1 MRRIYMFLLIVSFV
15 SACTLSP
22 GAMQSNPDE
31 GGVFT
36 GIDLSSLSD
45 YQTIYTIE
53 FQGDYTWRYSLITYH
68 REGLT
73 EKNLYIDG
81 VGAKQNPGDIRL
93 VTDGQTN
100 WMTGPAVDDECYLF
114 PNDFDIGYSF
124 LTPDDIFPPSDIS
137 PLLAF
142 QSEGEN
148 GGLTSKVYSANVSK
162 HDGWRNL
169 KIEIWLVESGD
180 YPNFYTIEAEGDD
193 PLFDAGEGRFSSTF
207 TVGADP
213 SYQIAP
219 VGGCEY
225 PFPLPDNA
233 TKIVRFPGLISFEIN
248 RTPMNMANDYQNY
261 LTGHG
266 WTEDQPLVGTD
277 KEMQMS
283 YTRGGEVVVLS
294 FKAKDDGT
302 MVEIILQ

>member
-1 MRRIYMFLLIVSFV
+1 MRRIFILLLTMGFI
-15 SACTLSP
+15 SACILP
-22 GAMQSNPDE
+22 LGGMQSSQDE
-31 GGVFT
+31 GVYT

-81 VGAKQNPGDIRL
+81 VGSKQNPGDIRL

-100 WMTGPAVDDECYLF
+100 WMTGPAVDDECYQF

-124 LTPDDIFPPSDIS
+124 LTPDEIFPPANIS

-142 QSEGEN
+142 QSEEQS
-148 GGLTSKVYSANVSK
+148 GGLTTKIYSANVPE
-162 HDGWRNL
+162 HGDWRNL

-180 YPNFYTIEAEGDD
+180 YPNYYAIEAEGDD
-193 PLFDAGEGRFSSTF
+193 PLFDAGKGSFSSTF
-207 TVGADP
+207 RVGNDP
-213 SYQIAP
+213 NYQIAP
-219 VGGCEY
+219 VGGCEF

-233 TKIVRFPGLISFEIN
+233 TKIVRFPGLVSFEIS
-248 RTPMNMANDYQNY
+248 RTPTNVANDYQNY
-261 LTGHG
+261 LTSHG
-266 WTEDQPLVGTD
+266 WTEDQPLIGTD

-283 YTRGGEVVVLS
+283 YTRGGEVAVFS
-294 FKAKDDGT
+294 IKATDDGA

>member
-1 MRRIYMFLLIVSFV
+1 MRKVFILLLITLFV
-15 SACTLSP
+15 SACTLP
-22 GAMQSNPDE
+22 LGGTQSNRGE
-31 GGVFT
+31 GVYT

-45 YQTIYTIE
+45 YQIIYTIE

-68 REGLT
+68 HEGLT

-81 VGAKQNPGDIRL
+81 VGSKQNPGDIRL

-100 WMTGPAVDDECYLF
+100 WMTGPAVDGECYQF

-124 LTPDDIFPPSDIS
+124 LTPDDIFPPSNIS

-148 GGLTSKVYSANVSK
+148 NGLTAKIYSANVPE

-169 KIEIWLVESGD
+169 KIEMWLVKSGD

-193 PLFDAGEGRFSSTF
+193 PLFDAGQGSFSSTF
-207 TVGADP
+207 TVGNDP
-213 SYQIAP
+213 HYQIAP
-219 VGGCEY
+219 VGGCDL

-233 TKIVRFPGLISFEIN
+233 TKVVRFPGLASFEIN
-248 RTPMNMANDYQNY
+248 RALINVANDYQNY
-261 LTGHG
+261 LKGHG
-266 WTEDQPLVGTD
+266 WTEDQPLIGTD
-277 KEMQMS
+277 KEMQMT
-283 YTRGGEVVVLS
+283 YTREGVIAVFS
-294 FKAKDDGT
+294 FKSTDDGV